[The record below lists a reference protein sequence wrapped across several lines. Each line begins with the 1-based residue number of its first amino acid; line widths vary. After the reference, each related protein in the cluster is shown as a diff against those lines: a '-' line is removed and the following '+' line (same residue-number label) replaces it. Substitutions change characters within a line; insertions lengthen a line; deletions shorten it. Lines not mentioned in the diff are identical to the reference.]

1 MIRQLFILIF
11 PSLCFVWWSTLR
23 IGYSMAIPEVCDLG
37 MLGSW
42 IGTPAPDRIEIRLL
56 VLKEKGVVESLNF
69 DVCGFGEKRI
79 VPEISV
85 AMFNQDGAK
94 RLIKARR
101 YTWEPGCVSYPEIV
115 ARPGRSW
122 IVAFAESKGRRWRR
136 IDRLGQIGEVSREM
150 WSSMMDSLHEYYR
163 NFIRE
168 WPQSPAVGRIS
179 GARSRQYVRW
189 LFGKPSLN
197 AISTIVEID
206 PQKPLK
212 KGKRMFLGASRVLA
226 EKQASSSDDHS
237 WPNAFAIHLAAE
249 SPREADPFLGE
260 YTNGDYTVVL
270 LGDYFDLSAV
280 SLGPQQKI
288 LAKGRS
294 VMENCD

>member
-1 MIRQLFILIF
+1 M
-11 PSLCFVWWSTLR
+11 VV
-23 IGYSMAIPEVCDLG
+23 PEVCDLG

-42 IGTPAPDRIEIRLL
+42 IGTPAPDRIELRLL
-56 VLKEKGVVESLNF
+56 VLKERGVVESLNF

-85 AMFNQDGAK
+85 AMFDQDGAK
-94 RLIKARR
+94 RLIKAGR
-101 YTWEPGCVSYPEIV
+101 YTWEPGCASYPEIV

-122 IVAFAESKGRRWRR
+122 IVAFAESKGRTWRR
-136 IDRLGQIGEVSREM
+136 IDRQGQIGEVSREM
-150 WSSMMDSLHEYYR
+150 WSSMMDSLHKYYR
-163 NFIRE
+163 HFINQWPHSPVADLILRE
-168 WPQSPAVGRIS
+168 RTYK
-179 GARSRQYVRW
+179 YVRR
-189 LFGKPSLN
+189 LFGTPDMN

-212 KGKRMFLGASRVLA
+212 KRKRMFLGASRVLA

-294 VMENCD
+294 VMENCG